1 MTKSIYMFLI
11 LTFYMLSCGQNNS
24 AQNADSTKSKKD
36 TTIVNSASDG
46 KFNRIA
52 RYWSGL
58 HDAENIELEK
68 FSEWKNYSK
77 NLDSSFAKLDRR
89 KFTVIN
95 NWSKTELK
103 SVNEKINTVFYP
115 FSGPDF
121 YYANN
126 FFPDAKRYIMVGLEP
141 IGDAKKLEKLNDT
154 SLNNYLKQIQNSL
167 YAITNYGFFRT
178 VAMKEN
184 FNKENLNGM
193 LPLLYI
199 FSTRRGYELQSLQRI
214 TLNDDGS
221 EKPYQKGDS
230 IEIKKKIKGVKITLV
245 KNNKQQILYYFS
257 FDLSNSN
264 YKNHLEFEKFV
275 LAQKDFTTYLKA
287 ASCLMH
293 KPYFSNVRS
302 LILNNAT
309 DVLQDDSGIPVKFFE
324 SSKWNVQL
332 YGSYNGVISLFNGDE
347 QPELKA
353 LYKDSSKVK
362 NLPFGTGYKFNK
374 GTSNLQL
381 ATKK

>member
-1 MTKSIYMFLI
+1 
-11 LTFYMLSCGQNNS
+11 MLSCGQNNS

>member
-1 MTKSIYMFLI
+1 MKKSIYMFLI
-11 LTFYMLSCGQNNS
+11 LIIYLMSCGQNNS
-24 AQNADSTKSKKD
+24 AQNSDTTKSNKD

-68 FSEWKNYSK
+68 FSEWKTYSK
-77 NLDSSFAKLDRR
+77 NLDSSFAKLDRK
-89 KFTVIN
+89 KFAVIN

-141 IGDAKKLEKLNDT
+141 VGDAKKIENINDT

-167 YAITNYGFFRT
+167 YAITNFGFFRT
-178 VAMKEN
+178 IAMKEN

-214 TLNDDGS
+214 ILNDDGS

-230 IEIKKKIKGVKITLV
+230 TEIKKKVKGVKITLV
-245 KNNKQQILYYFS
+245 KNNKQQVLYYFS

-264 YKNHLEFEKFV
+264 YKNHPEFEKFV

-293 KPYFSNVRS
+293 KSYFSQIRN

-309 DVLQDDSGIPVKFFE
+309 AVLQDDSGIPIKFLDT
-324 SSKWNVQL
+324 SKWNIQL
-332 YGSYNGVISLFNGDE
+332 YGSYNGVINLFKGDE

-353 LYKDSSKVK
+353 LYKDSTLVK

-381 ATKK
+381 AIRK